1 MIAIRMTVGADG
13 SPNGHTVYTYH
24 AGEVYS
30 PDSEPPASESLMAA
44 FVASKRAVE
53 VDASGNPIGMP
64 ASKRATKSDTK
75 SDAKAI
81 EKPAAEE

>member
-1 MIAIRMTVGADG
+1 MIAIRMTVDADG

-30 PDSEPPASESLMAA
+30 TDSEPPASESLMAA

-53 VDASGNPIGMP
+53 VDASGNPIGTP

-75 SDAKAI
+75 AD
-81 EKPAAEE
+81 KPVAEE

>member
-1 MIAIRMTVGADG
+1 MIAIRMTVDADG

-30 PDSEPPASESLMAA
+30 PDSDPPASESLMAA

-53 VDASGNPIGMP
+53 VDASGNPIGTP
-64 ASKRATKSDTK
+64 ASKRATKSD
-75 SDAKAI
+75 AKAD
-81 EKPAAEE
+81 KPVAEE